1 MSEREREREK
11 EVERDWERGR
21 CGEREMGK
29 ETDRPRFYKTQLK
42 LIT

>member
-1 MSEREREREK
+1 MREKGRERK
-11 EVERDWERGR
+11 RDWERGG